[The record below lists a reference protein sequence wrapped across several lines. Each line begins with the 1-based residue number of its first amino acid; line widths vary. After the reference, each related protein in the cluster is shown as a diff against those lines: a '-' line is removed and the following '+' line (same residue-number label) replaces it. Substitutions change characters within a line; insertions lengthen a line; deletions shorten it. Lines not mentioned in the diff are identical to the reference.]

1 MTIVFLKMFDI
12 IFSCREGCR
21 KKGDYLKWRGIRP
34 PQETIFEIN
43 RCIPDVQLFLV
54 LHLNTI
60 KSFCLMFPLMWVI
73 ANKFDLKSSHIRS
86 QTHFF

>member
-12 IFSCREGCR
+12 TFFLQGGVP
-21 KKGDYLKWRGIRP
+21 KKGGLFKKER
-34 PQETIFEIN
+34 ETIFEIN